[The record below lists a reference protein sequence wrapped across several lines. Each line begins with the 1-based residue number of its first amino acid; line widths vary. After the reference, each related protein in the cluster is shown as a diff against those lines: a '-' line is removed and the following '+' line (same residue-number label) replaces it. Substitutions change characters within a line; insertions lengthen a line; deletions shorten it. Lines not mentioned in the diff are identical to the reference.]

1 MASEIL
7 RVDNQE
13 TLEALQRE
21 ADELKKKLEDEKAKL
36 KDIESKCPRK
46 NVIVGVFGLLSWFF
60 FALSFC
66 SEKLSHS
73 THFRTIF
80 CEACSIRVKSISIYL
95 LIWHNAQLY
104 LIIID
109 ELQLKNERKNP
120 TDSETVILLLPIKC
134 ILLLSHPGILALC
147 NLTLRGRKFDPGPVP
162 YFRGD

>member
-73 THFRTIF
+73 TYFRTIF

-95 LIWHNAQLY
+95 FIWHNAQLY

-109 ELQLKNERKNP
+109 ELQLKNKRKK
-120 TDSETVILLLPIKC
+120 SY
-134 ILLLSHPGILALC
+134 
-147 NLTLRGRKFDPGPVP
+147 RQ
-162 YFRGD
+162 